1 MGHPLETRPT
11 ARAKEVSEMSFDVLG
26 IIAPHPPIMVD
37 EVGASEAKVTH
48 ASADA
53 MRQLALLLERFAPQ
67 TLVVVSPHA
76 PSFSDAFTAT
86 TATRLRGDLGGFR
99 APQIVR
105 DVAGDPALAAAI
117 IQEASAAGLPTVS
130 REEYA
135 PRLDP
140 ALDHGVMVP
149 LYFLDPTGSYPL
161 VVVSFTGLPAEDHAA
176 FGRAIR
182 HAAERVG
189 RRIALVASGD
199 LSHRLLPSAPAG
211 YSPRAHFFDEELM
224 RLLSKQDFHGLAT
237 MDTDLREEAGE
248 CGWRSFL
255 ILGGYL
261 EGSDATGRVLSY
273 EGPWGVGYLTAAFA
287 PAEELADLPAFTPL
301 TGAKGGT
308 KGNDASE
315 PVRLARATIEQYVR
329 EGTTPE
335 PVPFTDPALPAR
347 AGAFVSLH
355 IHDMLRGCIGTIAPT
370 QSTLAAEIVHNAV
383 QAATADPRFPRLAE
397 HELDD
402 LDIKVDVLHA
412 PESVDSLAS
421 LDPKVYGVITTCG
434 WRRGLLL
441 PDLEGV
447 DTCEE
452 QVAIAMS
459 KGSIRPDETISL
471 ERFKVDRYA

>member
-1 MGHPLETRPT
+1 MP
-11 ARAKEVSEMSFDVLG
+11 FDVLG
-26 IIAPHPPIMVD
+26 IVAPHPPIMVE
-37 EVGASEAKVTH
+37 EVGAGEANVTE
-48 ASADA
+48 ASSQA
-53 MRQLALLLERFAPQ
+53 MNELRDLLARFAPQ

-76 PSFSDAFTAT
+76 PSFADAFTVT
-86 TATRLRGDLGGFR
+86 GSKRLHGDLGAFH
-99 APQIVR
+99 APQVSH
-105 DVAGDPALAAAI
+105 DVAGDPELAAAI
-117 IQEASAAGLPTVS
+117 IQEASSAGLPTVP
-130 REEYA
+130 REDYA

-149 LYFLDPTGSYPL
+149 LSFLDPDNAYPL
-161 VVVSFTGLPAEDHAA
+161 VVISFTGLPAESHAS

-182 HAAERVG
+182 RAAERVG

-199 LSHRLLPSAPAG
+199 LSHRLIPSAPAG
-211 YSPRAHFFDEELM
+211 YSPRAHFFDEELV
-224 RLLSKQDFHGLAT
+224 RLLSSGDFHGVAS
-237 MDTDLREEAGE
+237 MDTALREEAGE

-261 EGSDATGRVLSY
+261 EGSGAVGRVLSY

-287 PAEELADLPAFTPL
+287 PAEELEGLRSFTPL
-301 TGAKGGT
+301 AGAKGGM
-308 KGNDASE
+308 KGADASE

-335 PVPFTDPALPAR
+335 PVPLADPALPAR
-347 AGAFVSLH
+347 SGAFVSLH
-355 IHDMLRGCIGTIAPT
+355 IHDMLRGCIGTIAAT
-370 QSTLAAEIVHNAV
+370 QPTLAAEIVHNAV
-383 QAATADPRFPRLAE
+383 QAATADPRFPPLAA

-402 LDIKVDVLHA
+402 LEIQVDVLHE
-412 PESVDSLAS
+412 PEQVDSLAS

-459 KGSIRPDETISL
+459 KGGIRPDETISL